1 MPIEIKDQI
10 FGRVISSLFVQII
23 GIVAILGCLAYV
35 ELMTVQS
42 IFWITILGILGSIPM
57 TELGMMI
64 DAYRPL
70 LDWDNPQ
77 KPMKQNLNVLIAM
90 AIGSLYL
97 LVIGFLAYKLMDII
111 DIIFLYGILAVIFII
126 SSYIFF
132 GILERLIKRQF
143 EVLE

>member
-1 MPIEIKDQI
+1 
-10 FGRVISSLFVQII
+10 
-23 GIVAILGCLAYV
+23 
-35 ELMTVQS
+35 
-42 IFWITILGILGSIPM
+42 M

-126 SSYIFF
+126 TSYIFF

-143 EVLE
+143 EF